1 MKNCNIFTAKPISL
15 AIITIIQYP
24 RNNLTGS
31 VAKEQNKSDHLL
43 IRAYLPLSSF
53 FPEPSN
59 LVSFG
64 TKEEKV
70 VLSNLFSYFNIRTIQ
85 GPNQKAAIHRK
96 LHIASSAGLHPSSTT
111 ERKGRK
117 KENVSFMKA
126 LSNTIN

>member
-70 VLSNLFSYFNIRTIQ
+70 ISTFAPSRVPIRRQPFIANFILLVPLASIPAVLQR
-85 GPNQKAAIHRK
+85 
-96 LHIASSAGLHPSSTT
+96 
-111 ERKGRK
+111 ERGGRK
-117 KENVSFMKA
+117 RMSV
-126 LSNTIN
+126 L